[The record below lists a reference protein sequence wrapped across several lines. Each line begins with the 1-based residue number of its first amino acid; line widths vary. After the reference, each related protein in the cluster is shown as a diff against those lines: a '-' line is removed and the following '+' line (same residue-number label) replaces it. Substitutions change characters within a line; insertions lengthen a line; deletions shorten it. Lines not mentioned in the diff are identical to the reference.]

1 MKWPL
6 TKMLPALLLL
16 LACAQPACGLAAQLK
31 PKPKDTGGFF
41 LVVAVKGGA
50 ERLAESVERTMAV
63 FRRRCE
69 RLGLYCEARRHE
81 GGGPGRIM
89 LRVSGARDAARAKG
103 VLLAKGFELRALVT
117 PPNPAPPITY
127 ATRAEAE
134 AAARTAGGNVLPYV
148 ETVDDAPDPGE
159 SFVVVERE
167 LLAGGNDVRDAQ
179 AVEIY
184 EDSFSVHFA
193 FRPEAG
199 MRFGRW
205 TRANINRY
213 IAVIWNGRVLSAPY
227 IKSEIT
233 LDGQID
239 GNFTREGAREVA
251 LVLNTGNLP
260 APVELLEEGTYR
272 PSAARAPR
280 ER

>member
-6 TKMLPALLLL
+6 TKMLPALSLL

-41 LVVAVKGGA
+41 LVVAVKSDA
-50 ERLAESVERTMAV
+50 ARLDESVEQTMAV

-69 RLGLYCEARRHE
+69 RLGLYCAARRHE

-89 LRVSGARDAARAKG
+89 LRVSGAKDAARAKA
-103 VLLAKGFELRALVT
+103 VLLAKGFELRAVVS
-117 PPNPAPPITY
+117 PPNPAPQQTY

-134 AAARTAGGNVLPYV
+134 AAARSAGGDVLPYV
-148 ETVDDAPDPGE
+148 EAIEDPRGVEE
-159 SFVVVERE
+159 SFLVVERE
-167 LLAGGNDVRDAQ
+167 PLARGDDVRDAQ
-179 AVEIY
+179 AVELY

-199 MRFGRW
+199 ARFGRW

-213 IAVIWNGRVLSAPY
+213 VAVVMNGKVLSAPY

-239 GNFTREGAREVA
+239 GNYTRESAGEVA

-272 PSAARAPR
+272 P
-280 ER
+280 